1 MGRQQEIYALG
12 FKYNI
17 DGSTDFQALEIH
29 TATYVTLHFLEVHR
43 WAVDL
48 NDKWTAGKYNDFGFA
63 AGGYGH
69 KLLNYA

>member
-1 MGRQQEIYALG
+1 M
-12 FKYNI
+12 
-17 DGSTDFQALEIH
+17 H

-48 NDKWTAGKYNDFGFA
+48 NGKWTAGKYNDFGFA

-69 KLLNYA
+69 KLLNYP